1 MVNNG
6 CSLDEAWGTLLPVK
20 QQNDDREVMMDD
32 SPTQESASFDENEYK
47 RMIVQQNN
55 VINKLNQKI
64 DNIHHSYQKQNNE
77 EPLNDQQYIMV
88 PNNVRQQQ
96 VTYVDNSFEGI
107 PKNRLVLLGCG
118 VFLLY
123 IFNSLKNR
131 N

>member
-1 MVNNG
+1 MVNSG

-20 QQNDDREVMMDD
+20 QQNDNREVVIDN
-32 SPTQESASFDENEYK
+32 SSTQESASFDENEYK
-47 RMIVQQNN
+47 RMIAQQNN
-55 VINKLNQKI
+55 VINRLNQKI
-64 DNIHHSYQKQNNE
+64 DNIHHSYQKQKNE

-88 PNNVRQQQ
+88 PNVPQQH
-96 VTYVDNSFEGI
+96 VTYADNSFEGI
-107 PKNRLVLLGCG
+107 PKNRLVLIGCG